1 MGVWKKTQCDMCA
14 VSCGIEVEV
23 ENDEIVNIRPDP
35 DSPRTST
42 YCCRKGRAAR
52 YFVHNED
59 RLNYPMK
66 RVGDHFERISWTQAY
81 AEIAEKANR
90 ILKEHGPRA
99 FAFCGGT
106 LASEQS
112 EAALAKTFVCNAI
125 GSQYWYCPIGLEFMG
140 SWWSHGKILGHQMY
154 FTEPDEKRNEV
165 LILWGSNS
173 YVSHQMADA
182 RKVIRKF
189 SQDPEKM
196 LITVDPRLSES
207 ARMSDLHIPLRNGTD
222 ALFLRAL
229 IALILKK
236 KWQNQAYLDRWA
248 ADWERAKWWFR
259 NVDIEES
266 LRVCGISV
274 ELAEKFAHILTHK
287 KWGMHQDLGVFC
299 NRHNTVA
306 CYLLGVL
313 QAVCGML
320 LMPGGC
326 IVQDVFA
333 GRGESSDENDPKTW
347 RTVETGK
354 FPVLGVYPVAVLP
367 AEIQS
372 EKPDHLRAMFFTMT
386 NPARSYPNSKAQEAA
401 FRELELMVA
410 VDVAETET
418 TRLADYVLPAKSGY
432 EAYAFTT
439 FQGGFP
445 EVGCWLKHPVIE
457 KQIGERREGGQ
468 IWVDLAKNMGLLPK
482 IPRSLYRAADKAV
495 ETGDRIPYFLQ
506 LLPLAIKDRQ
516 NMDLLPL
523 IVAETLGRSM
533 GSTIRALM
541 WAALM
546 SAPIAGTGM
555 VERAGIQPSKR
566 HPIMNRIPKLRDL
579 CLMDACFQLVDD
591 RPQGAVVAITDA
603 ERLIHDHIYHKDKKL
618 HLWCQ
623 EVDEVMKRLTPEREE
638 RELKLSEEYP
648 MILSSGR
655 HQDTGV
661 NAVMRNPRTYQYRSM
676 DTALMH
682 PDDAARLG
690 VKNGDLVRVTT
701 KTGSGVLPAEV
712 SFQAAPNYVM
722 IPHHFG
728 FTFHGETIG
737 VNANDFTASEDIDEI
752 TGNPLLRYIPCRVE
766 KMEASA

>member
-1 MGVWKKTQCDMCA
+1 MGTFKKTQCDMCA

-23 ENDEIVNIRPDP
+23 ENDEIVNVRPDP
-35 DSPRTST
+35 DSPRTSN
-42 YCCRKGRAAR
+42 YMCRKGRAAKF
-52 YFVHNED
+52 FVHNPD

-66 RVGDHFERISWTQAY
+66 KVGDHFERISWEQAY
-81 AEIAEKANR
+81 KEIAEKANA
-90 ILKEHGPRA
+90 ILKKHGPRA

-112 EAALAKTFVCNAI
+112 EAALGKTFVANAI

-140 SWWSHGKILGHQMY
+140 TWWSHGKVLGHQMY
-154 FTEPDEKRNEV
+154 FTEPDEKRNEAI
-165 LILWGSNS
+165 ILWGSNS

-196 LITVDPRLSES
+196 VITVDPRLSET

-236 KWQNQAYLDRWA
+236 GWQHQDYLDRWA
-248 ADWERAKWWFR
+248 GDWEQAKKWYEA
-259 NVDIEES
+259 VDIEGS
-266 LRVCGISV
+266 MRVCGISM
-274 ELAEKFAHILTHK
+274 ELAERFAHVLTHK

-299 NRHNTVA
+299 SRHNTVA
-306 CYLLGVL
+306 CYLLLVL
-313 QAVCGML
+313 MAVCGVL

-333 GRGESSDENDPKTW
+333 GRGESSDENDPNTW

-354 FPVLGVYPVAVLP
+354 FPVLGVYPVAVIP

-372 EKPDHLRAMFFTMT
+372 KKPDHLRAMFFTQT
-386 NPARSYPNSKAQEAA
+386 NPARSYPNSKAMEAA
-401 FRELELMVA
+401 FKDLELMVV
-410 VDVAETET
+410 VDIVETET
-418 TRLADYVLPAKSGY
+418 TRLADYVLPAKSSY
-432 EAYAFTT
+432 EAYAFST

-445 EVGCWLKHPVIE
+445 EVGCWLKHPVID

-468 IWVDLAKNMGLLPK
+468 IWTDLAREMGLLPK
-482 IPRSLYRAADKAV
+482 IPNSVYKAAEKAAQ
-495 ETGDRIPYFLQ
+495 TGDRIPYFLK
-506 LLPLAIKDRQ
+506 LLPLAAKSKR

-523 IVAETLGRSM
+523 IVAETLGKAM

-546 SAPIAGTGM
+546 IAPVSGTGM
-555 VERAGIQPSKR
+555 VERAGIKPLGL
-566 HPIMNRIPKLRDL
+566 HPVMEKIPKLKDL

-591 RPQGAVVAITDA
+591 TPQGAIIAITDP

-618 HLWCQ
+618 HLWCK
-623 EVDEVMKRLTPEREE
+623 EVDAVMPRLTPEQEE
-638 RELKLSEEYP
+638 RELTLDGEFP

-661 NAVMRNPRTYQYRSM
+661 NAVMRNPRTYVYRDM

-682 PDDAARLG
+682 PDDAERLG
-690 VKNGDLVRVTT
+690 VTPGSLVRVTT
-701 KTGSGVLPAEV
+701 KTGTGILPAEV
-712 SFQAAPNYVM
+712 SYQAAPNYVM

-728 FTFHGETIG
+728 FTVEGKTIG

-766 KMEASA
+766 ALEV

>member
-1 MGVWKKTQCDMCA
+1 MGTFHKTQCDMCA

-23 ENDEIVNIRPDP
+23 ENDEIVSIRPDP
-35 DSPRTST
+35 DSPRTAD
-42 YCCRKGRAAR
+42 YCCRKGRAAK
-52 YFVHNED
+52 YFVHNPD

-66 RVGDHFERISWTQAY
+66 KVGDHFERISWEQAY
-81 AEIAEKANR
+81 KEIAEKANA
-90 ILKEHGPRA
+90 ILKKHGPRA

-112 EAALAKTFVCNAI
+112 EAALAKTFVASGI

-140 SWWSHGKILGHQMY
+140 TWWSHGKILGHQMY

-165 LILWGSNS
+165 LIFWGSNS

-189 SQDPEKM
+189 SKDPEKM
-196 LITVDPRLSES
+196 VITVDPRLSET
-207 ARMSDLHIPLRNGTD
+207 ARMSDLHVPVRNGAD

-229 IALILKK
+229 IALILEKG
-236 KWQNQAYLDRWA
+236 WQDQNYLDRWA
-248 ADWERAKWWFR
+248 ADWEQAKKWYE
-259 NVDIEES
+259 NVDIDES
-266 LRVCGISV
+266 LRVSGVSRA
-274 ELAEKFAHILTHK
+274 LAERFAHILTHK

-299 NRHNTVA
+299 SRHNTVA
-306 CYLLGVL
+306 CYELLVL
-313 QAVCGML
+313 QAVCGVL

-333 GRGESSDENDPKTW
+333 GRGDSSDENDPKTW
-347 RTVETGK
+347 RTVETNK
-354 FPVLGVYPVAVLP
+354 FPVLGVYPVSVIP

-372 EKPDHLRAMFFTMT
+372 KKPDHLRAMFFTQT
-386 NPARSYPNSKAQEAA
+386 NPARSYPNSKAMEAA
-401 FRELELMVA
+401 FKDLELMVV

-445 EVGCWLKHPVIE
+445 EIGCWLKHPVIT

-468 IWVDLAKNMGLLPK
+468 IWVDLAREMGLLPK
-482 IPRSLYRAADKAV
+482 IPQSLYDAAEKAV
-495 ETGDRIPYFLQ
+495 RTGDRIPYFIK
-506 LLPLAIKDRQ
+506 LLPLAAKSKR

-523 IVAETLGRSM
+523 IVAETLGKAM
-533 GSTIRALM
+533 GSPVRALM

-546 SAPIAGTGM
+546 IAPISGTGM
-555 VERAGIQPSKR
+555 VERAGVKPLGLHSILEKL
-566 HPIMNRIPKLRDL
+566 PKLKDL

-591 RPQGAVVAITDA
+591 MPQGAIIGVTDP
-603 ERLIHDHIYHKDKKL
+603 ERLIHDHIFHKDKKL
-618 HLWCQ
+618 HLWCR
-623 EVDEVMKRLTPEREE
+623 EVDEVMWRLTPALEE
-638 RELKLSEEYP
+638 KDLRLPEEFP

-661 NAVMRNPRTYQYRSM
+661 NAVMRNPKTYQYRSM

-682 PDDAARLG
+682 PEDAARLG
-690 VKNGDLVRVTT
+690 VEPGQLVRVTT
-701 KTGSGVLPAEV
+701 KTGTGVLPAEV
-712 SFQAAPNYVM
+712 SFQASKNYVM

-728 FTFHGETIG
+728 FTFNGETIG
-737 VNANDFTASEDIDEI
+737 VNANDFTASEDIDAL

-766 KMEASA
+766 PLDF